1 MKVSVKAMKLNNS
14 SNSVKGIANAVF
26 GDQFLVGNLFI
37 VEAKNGGMFVSMPSY
52 KTKTIGENG
61 KAVYKD
67 IAYPLNKEFRELLNS
82 KVLESYKSGE
92 TVEFEV

>member
-1 MKVSVKAMKLNNS
+1 MKVSVKANKFHNS
-14 SNSVKGIANAVF
+14 SNNIKGIASVVF
-26 GDQFLVGNLFI
+26 GELFLVGNLSI

-52 KTKTIGENG
+52 KAKTIGKNE

-92 TVEFEV
+92 KVEFEV